1 MSAAANLAKPVRF
14 ENPRHV
20 EAEDQVRADFYALLA
35 NLFYR
40 APDDRLLQA
49 MMISAEPA
57 GDTPDGASTE
67 LAKAWAALA
76 AASGVV
82 SHDAVQEEYEAVF
95 VGVGR
100 PPVMLFASFYLSG
113 FMNEKP
119 LAELRGDLSKLGFA
133 RDPAATE
140 PEDHLAALCDVMRAM
155 ILGDIA
161 DAPASVDQQ
170 RAFFARHMQP
180 WIVQCC
186 AAITQNENANYY
198 KRVATFAQA
207 FFEIEIQ
214 AFEM

>member
-1 MSAAANLAKPVRF
+1 MSVVAQPVRF
-14 ENPRHV
+14 ESPRFV
-20 EAEDQVRADFYALLA
+20 EPEDQVRADFYALLA
-35 NLFYR
+35 SLFYR

-49 MMISAEPA
+49 IVVSAEPA
-57 GDTPDGASTE
+57 DETASGATAAM
-67 LAKAWAALA
+67 AKAWAALA

-100 PPVMLFASFYLSG
+100 PPVMLFGSFYLSG

-119 LAELRGDLSKLGFA
+119 LAELRGDLMKLGFV
-133 RDPAATE
+133 RDPSVTE

-155 ILGDIA
+155 ILGDVA
-161 DAPASVDQQ
+161 DAPASIEEQ
-170 RAFFARHMQP
+170 RGFFVRHLQP
-180 WIVQCC
+180 WVMQCC
-186 AAITQNENANYY
+186 TAITENENANYY
-198 KRVATFAQA
+198 KRVAAFAQA